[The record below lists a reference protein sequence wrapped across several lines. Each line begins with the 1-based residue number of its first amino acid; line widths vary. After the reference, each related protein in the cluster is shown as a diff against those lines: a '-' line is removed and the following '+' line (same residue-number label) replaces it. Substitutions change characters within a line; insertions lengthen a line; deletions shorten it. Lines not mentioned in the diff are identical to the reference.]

1 MIYYMPGL
9 VFAKDT
15 ASGCYIACN
24 QAYAEYV
31 HKDNPEAV
39 IGLTDFDLHD
49 AASAVAFLSHD
60 RETLA
65 MDEPNVYYEDI
76 LTVDGQKRRLQT
88 TKMKYVDEQD
98 RLCIMGILCEEGEG
112 CNQSVL
118 YKNSGLGK
126 TTINSA
132 IRRMEQQNL
141 LYLTPGEGRN
151 TCVYLTDAGREMLR
165 TSVEPVIR
173 IENEIYSSW
182 TKKEQELFVG
192 LNQRYLDMFREKTD
206 HIGRE
211 KSK

>member
-1 MIYYMPGL
+1 MYVFGL
-9 VFAKDT
+9 VSCRKKGTMMNVEMKPFNNILGQID
-15 ASGCYIACN
+15 G
-24 QAYAEYV
+24 AYHDV
-31 HKDNPEAV
+31 AV
-39 IGLTDFDLHD
+39 RLGLSDSMF
-49 AASAVAFLSHD
+49 
-60 RETLA
+60 
-65 MDEPNVYYEDI
+65 DI
-76 LTVDGQKRRLQT
+76 L
-88 TKMKYVDEQD
+88 Y
-98 RLCIMGILCEEGEG
+98 ILCEEGEG

-173 IENEIYSSW
+173 IENEIFSSW
-182 TKKEQELFVG
+182 TKKEQELFIG